1 MRNNGKKS
9 QKFVEKPF
17 LCVIFFLN
25 FYFASKTVIKQKG
38 EIMFKKLGV
47 LLMSTLF
54 LLGAFTAQEAQS
66 KDLTRDQIPEK
77 YKWDLSQMFPSDEAW
92 EKEKQALEKEIVK
105 FNEFKGKL
113 GTSSQMLLNCLNF
126 YSKTAERLS
135 LLSAYASQLSDQD
148 TRASKP
154 MAMRQEIG
162 QVANKFAAATAF
174 IEPEIL
180 RIDSKKIEQFL
191 AENKELRENYAHF
204 IDNIQRM
211 KPHTL
216 TPEEEEI
223 VANAGLMSDTPY
235 DIYGIF
241 KNADMPRPE
250 ITLPDG
256 KKVRLD
262 DAAYTLY
269 RASDNRDL
277 RKEVFEQF
285 FGAYKNFERTFGT
298 DLYSEVK
305 KDLFYK
311 NVRKYNSCLEAAL
324 TPDNIPTSVYMN
336 LIESVNDNLPTLHR
350 YLELR
355 KKLLG
360 VKELHYYDMYAPLVP
375 KVDMN
380 YTVEEAEDLI
390 LKALKP
396 LGDQYLSVL
405 KTAFNNRWIDMMPN
419 TGKRSG
425 AYSSGAAYSV
435 HPYILMNFMGK
446 YEDVSTLAHEL
457 GHSMHSYFSNKNQ
470 NFINAQYPIFLA
482 EVASTCNE
490 NLLADY
496 VLRQEKDPKKR
507 LAILGNRLE
516 MFRTTLFRQ
525 TQFAEFELKIHELVE
540 KGEALT
546 GEKLSKIYMDILKK
560 YYGADTVTK
569 LEDIYSIEWAYIP
582 HFYYNF
588 YVFQYATSL
597 SASTALAEKILKE
610 GQPMAQKY
618 IKEFLS
624 AGQSEYPIPILKRV
638 GIDMTTK
645 QPYEQAFK
653 KMNEIMDQIDK
664 TLQEMN
670 K

>member
-1 MRNNGKKS
+1 MLKK
-9 QKFVEKPF
+9 V
-17 LCVIFFLN
+17 
-25 FYFASKTVIKQKG
+25 
-38 EIMFKKLGV
+38 GV
-47 LLMSTLF
+47 VLMSTLF
-54 LLGAFTAQEAQS
+54 LFNVLAAQS
-66 KDLTRDQIPEK
+66 SGSTELTRDKIPEK
-77 YKWDLSQMFPSDEAW
+77 YKWDLSQMFASPQKW
-92 EKEKQALEKEIVK
+92 QQEKDAFVKEIPK
-105 FNEFKGKL
+105 FKEFKGKL
-113 GTSSQMLLNCLNF
+113 SQSSQTLLSCLNF
-126 YSKTAERLS
+126 YQKMAERLS

-148 TRASKP
+148 TRASQP

-162 QVANKFAAATAF
+162 QVANQFATATAF

-180 RIDSKKIEQFL
+180 RIDSKTLQKFL
-191 AENKELRENYAHF
+191 EENSELRKNYEHYLQ
-204 IDNIQRM
+204 NIQRM

-216 TPEEEEI
+216 SPQEEEI
-223 VANAGLMSDTPY
+223 VANAGLMADTPY

-250 ITLPDG
+250 ITTPKG

-269 RASDNRDL
+269 RADNNRDF

-305 KDLFYK
+305 KDIFYK
-311 NVRKYNSCLEAAL
+311 NVRKYKSSLEAAL

-336 LIESVNDNLPTLHR
+336 LIESVNENLPTLHR
-350 YLELR
+350 YLKLR

-360 VKELHYYDMYAPLVP
+360 VKELHYYDMYAPLIP
-375 KVDMN
+375 KVEMN
-380 YTVEEAEDLI
+380 YTIEQAEDLI
-390 LKALKP
+390 KKALQP
-396 LGDQYLSVL
+396 LGDQYLKVVDE
-405 KTAFNNRWIDMMPN
+405 AFNNRWIDVMPN

-435 HPYILMNFMGK
+435 HPYILLNFMGK
-446 YEDVSTLAHEL
+446 YDDVSTLAHEL
-457 GHSMHSYFSNKNQ
+457 GHTMHSYFSNKNQ
-470 NFINAQYPIFLA
+470 TFLNAQYPIFLA

-496 VLRQEKDPKKR
+496 VLKHEKDPQKR

-525 TQFAEFELKIHELVE
+525 TQFAEFELKIHQMVE
-540 KGEALT
+540 QGQALT
-546 GEKLSKIYMDILKK
+546 GDKLSKLYMDILKK

-569 LEDIYSIEWAYIP
+569 LEDIYGIEWAYIP
-582 HFYYNF
+582 HFYYDF

-597 SASTALAEKILKE
+597 SASTAIEAKILKE
-610 GQPMAQKY
+610 GKPMAQKY

-624 AGQSEYPIPILKRV
+624 AGCSDYPIPILKRV
-638 GIDMTTK
+638 GVDMTTK
-645 QPYEQAFK
+645 EPYEQAFK
-653 KMNEIMDQIDK
+653 KMNEIMDEIEK
-664 TLQEMN
+664 TLQEI
-670 K
+670 KK

>member
-1 MRNNGKKS
+1 
-9 QKFVEKPF
+9 
-17 LCVIFFLN
+17 
-25 FYFASKTVIKQKG
+25 
-38 EIMFKKLGV
+38 MFKKWGV
-47 LLMSTLF
+47 LLMSTIFMFNVL
-54 LLGAFTAQEAQS
+54 AAQNS
-66 KDLTRDQIPEK
+66 KSTEMNRDQIPEK
-77 YKWDLSQMFPSDEAW
+77 YKWDLSQMFPSNEAW
-92 EKEKQALEKEIVK
+92 EKEKQALENELPK
-105 FNEFKGKL
+105 FQQYKGNLSKSAE
-113 GTSSQMLLNCLNF
+113 TLLSCLNL
-126 YSKTAERLS
+126 YSKTAQRLS

-148 TRASKP
+148 TRESQP
-154 MAMRQEIG
+154 MAMRQEIS
-162 QVANKFAAATAF
+162 QVANKLSAAVAF

-180 RIDSKKIEQFL
+180 SIDQNKMKQFL
-191 AENKELRENYAHF
+191 AQNPELRKNYAHY
-204 IDNIQRM
+204 IENIQRM

-223 VANAGLMSDTPY
+223 IANAGLMSDTPY

-250 ITLPDG
+250 IELADG

-262 DAAYTLY
+262 DANYTLY
-269 RASDNRDL
+269 RASSNRDL

-350 YLELR
+350 YLNLR

-360 VKELHYYDMYAPLVP
+360 VKELHYYDMYAPLIP
-375 KVDMN
+375 KVEMN
-380 YTVEEAEDLI
+380 YTVEQAEDLI
-390 LKALKP
+390 KKALQP
-396 LGDQYLSVL
+396 LGDQYIHVL
-405 KTAFNNRWIDMMPN
+405 DEAFNNRWIDMMPN

-435 HPYILMNFMGK
+435 HPYILLNFMGK

-457 GHSMHSYFSNKNQ
+457 GHTMHSYFSNKNQ
-470 NFINAQYPIFLA
+470 NFLNAQYPIFLA

-496 VLRQEKDPKKR
+496 VLKQEKDPKKR

-546 GEKLSKIYMDILKK
+546 GDKLSKIYLNILKK
-560 YYGADTVTK
+560 YYGANTVTK
-569 LEDIYSIEWAYIP
+569 LEDLYGIEWAYIP
-582 HFYYNF
+582 HFYYDF

-597 SASTALAEKILKE
+597 SASTAISEKILKE
-610 GQPMAQKY
+610 GKPMAQKY

-624 AGQSEYPIPILKRV
+624 AGASDYPIPILKRV
-638 GIDMTTK
+638 GVDMTTK
-645 QPYEQAFK
+645 VPYEQAFA
-653 KMNEIMDQIDK
+653 KMNKIMDEIEKTLKEIDK
-664 TLQEMN
+664 

>member
-1 MRNNGKKS
+1 
-9 QKFVEKPF
+9 
-17 LCVIFFLN
+17 
-25 FYFASKTVIKQKG
+25 
-38 EIMFKKLGV
+38 MFKKLGV
-47 LLMSTLF
+47 ILMSTLLMF
-54 LLGAFTAQEAQS
+54 NVLAAQNS
-66 KDLTRDQIPEK
+66 KSTELTRDKIPEK
-77 YKWDLSQMFPSDEAW
+77 YKWDLSQMFKTPQAW
-92 EKEKQALEKEIVK
+92 EQEKQAFVKEIPK
-105 FNEFKGKL
+105 FQQFKNKL
-113 GTSSQMLLNCLNF
+113 AESSKTLLACLNF
-126 YSKTAERLS
+126 YQKMAERLS

-154 MAMRQEIG
+154 MAMRQEIS

-180 RIDSKKIEQFL
+180 RIDSKTMKKFL
-191 AENKELRENYAHF
+191 AENAELRKNYQHF

-216 TPEEEEI
+216 SPEEEEI
-223 VANAGLMSDTPY
+223 VANAGLMAETPY
-235 DIYGIF
+235 DVYGIF

-262 DAAYTLY
+262 DANYTLY
-269 RASDNRDL
+269 RASENRDL

-285 FGAYKNFERTFGT
+285 FGSYKNFERTFGT

-311 NVRKYNSCLEAAL
+311 NVRKYISSLEAAL

-336 LIESVNDNLPTLHR
+336 LIESVNENLPTLHR
-350 YLELR
+350 YLKLR

-360 VKELHYYDMYAPLVP
+360 VKELHYYDMYAPLIP
-375 KVDMN
+375 KVEMN
-380 YTVEEAEDLI
+380 YTVEQAEDLI
-390 LKALKP
+390 KKALEP
-396 LGDQYLSVL
+396 LGDQYLQVVN
-405 KTAFNNRWIDMMPN
+405 KAFNNRWMDIMPN

-435 HPYILMNFMGK
+435 HPYILLNFMGK
-446 YEDVSTLAHEL
+446 YEDVSTMAHEL
-457 GHSMHSYFSNKNQ
+457 GHTMHSYFSNTNQ
-470 NFINAQYPIFLA
+470 TFLNAQYPIFLA

-496 VLRQEKDPKKR
+496 VLQHEKDPKKR

-525 TQFAEFELKIHELVE
+525 TQFAEFELKIHQMVE

-546 GEKLSKIYMDILKK
+546 GDKLSKLYFDILKK

-569 LEDIYSIEWAYIP
+569 LEDIYGIEWAYIP

-597 SASTALAEKILKE
+597 SASTAIEEKILKE
-610 GQPMAQKY
+610 GKPMAEKY

-624 AGQSEYPIPILKRV
+624 AGCSDYPIPILKRV
-638 GIDMTTK
+638 GVDMTTK
-645 QPYEQAFK
+645 APYEQAFK
-653 KMNEIMDQIDK
+653 KMNRIMDEIEK
-664 TLQEMN
+664 TLNEMPKN
-670 K
+670 